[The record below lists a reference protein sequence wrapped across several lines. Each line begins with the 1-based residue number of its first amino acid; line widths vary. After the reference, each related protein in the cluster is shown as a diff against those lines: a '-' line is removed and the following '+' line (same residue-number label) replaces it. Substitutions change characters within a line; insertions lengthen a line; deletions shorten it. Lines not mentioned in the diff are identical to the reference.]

1 MAASAEWCLIESDP
15 GVFTEL
21 IRGFGCTGV
30 QVEEIYSLDDASLEN
45 LRPVHGIIFLFKWKP
60 GEEPAGSVVQ
70 DSRSLG
76 IFFAKQVITN
86 ACATQAILSVL
97 LNTAHPDIDLGPNLS
112 SFKDF
117 SATFDGA
124 LKGLS
129 LSNSDVI
136 RAVHNSFSR
145 QQMFEFDA
153 KMPQKDDD
161 VYHFVAYAPINGRLY
176 ELDGLREGP
185 IDHGACTLDNWVAVC
200 KPIIETRMQRYSSEE
215 IRFNLMAIVTD
226 RKMLYLQEIEAL
238 NMKKQQLLERIHEL
252 RESSKPEGGEAMETD
267 QANQSVSD
275 LEGIVQSMGSEI
287 LRLQSLVSAEDD
299 KMLRYKVENI
309 RRKHNYIPL
318 IMEMLKLLA
327 KKGELVPL
335 VEKAKEEQKAKKA
348 QKTK

>member
-1 MAASAEWCLIESDP
+1 
-15 GVFTEL
+15 
-21 IRGFGCTGV
+21 
-30 QVEEIYSLDDASLEN
+30 
-45 LRPVHGIIFLFKWKP
+45 
-60 GEEPAGSVVQ
+60 
-70 DSRSLG
+70 
-76 IFFAKQVITN
+76 
-86 ACATQAILSVL
+86 
-97 LNTAHPDIDLGPNLS
+97 
-112 SFKDF
+112 
-117 SATFDGA
+117 
-124 LKGLS
+124 
-129 LSNSDVI
+129 
-136 RAVHNSFSR
+136 
-145 QQMFEFDA
+145 
-153 KMPQKDDD
+153 
-161 VYHFVAYAPINGRLY
+161 
-176 ELDGLREGP
+176 
-185 IDHGACTLDNWVAVC
+185 
-200 KPIIETRMQRYSSEE
+200 MQRYSSEE